1 MEVRLG
7 KWILSTLQEPFF
19 SLVVFLVLKSTL
31 SGISVNIAAP
41 SL

>member
-7 KWILSTLQEPFF
+7 KWILSTLQEPF
-19 SLVVFLVLKSTL
+19 SLVVFLVIKSTL